1 MSTDKFTENEIIS
14 ILDRAK
20 QSFAVDTE
28 GKVAELL
35 GLGKSALSQ
44 QKSRNT
50 LPVDKLVTAC
60 SRKGIN
66 VNWLLT
72 GEGPMFTNAVKL
84 TGHGTLT
91 VGAPRN
97 DTVAPPPP
105 TGTRLKNVTPVHFEN
120 GIPEAPKAQVDLDR
134 YSHPAFHN
142 GNHSN
147 VAPGPAT
154 LHRVPLI
161 SNVQAGA
168 WTEIIDNLQLGD
180 AEAWIDI
187 TSRVGPNAFA
197 LRVIGNS
204 MEKEFWEGEMIIV
217 DPAREPASGDYV
229 VAKINHDEAT
239 FKQLIRDGGSIY
251 LRPLNSA
258 YPVIVVSP
266 NKSFRIIGRVVEK
279 VKRY

>member
-1 MSTDKFTENEIIS
+1 MSTGKFTENEIIS

-72 GEGPMFTNAVKL
+72 GEGPMSA
-84 TGHGTLT
+84 GG
-91 VGAPRN
+91 
-97 DTVAPPPP
+97 P
-105 TGTRLKNVTPVHFEN
+105 TIKDLMLRKPHNPN
-120 GIPEAPKAQVDLDR
+120 IQV
-134 YSHPAFHN
+134 
-142 GNHSN
+142 HSN
-147 VAPGPAT
+147 IAPGPPIT
-154 LHRVPLI
+154 RRVPLI

-168 WTEIIDNLQLGD
+168 WTEVIDNLQPGD
-180 AEAWIDI
+180 AEEWIDI
-187 TSRVGPNAFA
+187 TSKVGANAFA
-197 LRVIGNS
+197 LRVVGNS
-204 MEKEFWEGEMIIV
+204 MENEFWEGELVIV
-217 DPAREPASGDYV
+217 DPAREAVSGDYV

-239 FKQLIRDGGSIY
+239 FKQLINDGGNIY
-251 LRPLNSA
+251 LRPLNNA
-258 YPVIVVSP
+258 YPVIAVP
-266 NKSFRIIGRVVEK
+266 PEKEFRVIGRVVEK

>member
-1 MSTDKFTENEIIS
+1 MDENIFDRILMLMRKHGLNQSAFARKAGMSASFLTDIKKGTTNVSAGKIALIGNAFSVNE
-14 ILDRAK
+14 
-20 QSFAVDTE
+20 Q
-28 GKVAELL
+28 
-35 GLGKSALSQ
+35 
-44 QKSRNT
+44 
-50 LPVDKLVTAC
+50 
-60 SRKGIN
+60 
-66 VNWLLT
+66 WLLT
-72 GEGPMFTNAVKL
+72 GEGPMEVKI
-84 TGHGTLT
+84 TTST
-91 VGAPRN
+91 ATMTRN
-97 DTVAPPPP
+97 S
-105 TGTRLKNVTPVHFEN
+105 RLPHEYGLMENTP
-120 GIPEAPKAQVDLDR
+120 
-134 YSHPAFHN
+134 
-142 GNHSN
+142 SN

-168 WTEIIDNLQLGD
+168 WTEIIDNLQPGD

-187 TSRVGPNAFA
+187 TSKVGPTAFA

-239 FKQLIRDGGSIY
+239 FKQLLRDGGSIY

-258 YPVIVVSP
+258 YPVIVVP
-266 NKSFRIIGRVVEK
+266 PDKSFRIIGRVVEK

>member
-1 MSTDKFTENEIIS
+1 MVSIDKFTENEIIS
-14 ILDRAK
+14 ILDRTK

-44 QKSRNT
+44 QKSRNS

-72 GEGPMFTNAVKL
+72 GEGPMEVNITTSPATMTRNSRLPHEHGLLENA
-84 TGHGTLT
+84 
-91 VGAPRN
+91 P
-97 DTVAPPPP
+97 
-105 TGTRLKNVTPVHFEN
+105 
-120 GIPEAPKAQVDLDR
+120 
-134 YSHPAFHN
+134 
-142 GNHSN
+142 SN

-168 WTEIIDNLQLGD
+168 WTEIIDNLQPGD

-187 TSRVGPNAFA
+187 TSKVGPNAFA

-204 MEKEFWEGEMIIV
+204 MEKEFWEGEMVIV

-229 VAKINHDEAT
+229 VAKINHEEAT

-258 YPVIVVSP
+258 YPVIVVP
-266 NKSFRIIGRVVEK
+266 PDKSFRIIGRVVEK